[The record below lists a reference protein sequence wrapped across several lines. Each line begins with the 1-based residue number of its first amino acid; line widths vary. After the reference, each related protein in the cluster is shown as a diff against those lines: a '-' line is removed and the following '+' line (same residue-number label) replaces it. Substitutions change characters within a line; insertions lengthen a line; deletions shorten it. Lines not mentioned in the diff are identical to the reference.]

1 MSPRHRRVT
10 TLILMGVAGSGK
22 SSVMAELH
30 DRLHWPMLEGD
41 ELHPPANVRKMAA
54 GTPLTDQDREPWLRR
69 IAGWIGERER
79 DGTSSLVTCSAL
91 RRTYRDILRNGHPS
105 VWFVHLDAPRSV
117 LEARMARRT
126 GHFMPASMLASQL
139 ATLEPL
145 GRDESGST
153 IDANASVQAVA
164 EMIVERLRLA

>member
-1 MSPRHRRVT
+1 MSPRRRRVT
-10 TLILMGVAGSGK
+10 TLVLMGVAGSGK
-22 SSVMAELH
+22 SSVMAALH
-30 DRLHWPMLEGD
+30 QRLGWPMLEGD

-54 GTPLTDQDREPWLRR
+54 GTPLTDQDRQPWLQE

-91 RRTYRDILRNGHPS
+91 RRTYRDILRDGHPS

-117 LEARMARRT
+117 LEARMERRT

-139 ATLEPL
+139 GTLEPL

-153 IDANASVQAVA
+153 IDANAPVEAVA
-164 EMIVERLRLA
+164 DSIVERLRLA